1 MKKFLIFLVMLVFI
15 LLVGASFS
23 QLDLKITTTP
33 IEKKNVGD
41 SFFFELIIKN
51 LGEDKK
57 NLTIEIDSLS
67 NFSDFG
73 PFELLETKKVL
84 DLIKKDEEKKVT
96 FNFKVKEDIKLDEYI
111 FLGKIEFEEGGT
123 KEIYNSHFPLKIIGK
138 GGSLQFSS
146 TPNVK
151 ATYETLIALSVNLKN
166 TGNTEA
172 REIKVKIKENDFF
185 SEYITGKNTYL
196 ESLQAGKNA
205 TFTLRLKPHENVTPK
220 TFNIPILV
228 DYKDTSGNE
237 YHIEEDA
244 TINIVSNSFVYF
256 VRRILDFFY
265 GIIPNYGIAIIF
277 LTLLIKLIIL
287 PFTIQQIRNMSK
299 TQMITPELQA
309 IQKKYKDDPRK
320 AQEEQM
326 KLYKKYGINPTTG
339 CLMSILPLPIL
350 LVLFSSLNGYV
361 KLLEQKFLWINNLAA
376 PDPTYLIPIL
386 VALTTLLQQWVSSG
400 KDPNARI
407 FMIMFPILIAYW
419 ALSFPSA
426 ISIYWIFYSI
436 FSTVEYFFIN
446 KRYQEAL
453 KQIKKWWKRFLMLN

>member
-1 MKKFLIFLVMLVFI
+1 MTLYHRGGNMKKYLILLALFIFI
-15 LLVGASFS
+15 LFTGATLSEI
-23 QLDLKITTTP
+23 DLKISTNP
-33 IEKKNVGD
+33 VKKKNVNELLSFELIVKNSGEEKKNVK
-41 SFFFELIIKN
+41 FQ
-51 LGEDKK
+51 
-57 NLTIEIDSLS
+57 IEYLS
-67 NFSDFG
+67 NFSEFG
-73 PFELLETKKVL
+73 PFEISETKKVIE
-84 DLIKKDEEKKVT
+84 LIKKDEEKKLY
-96 FNFKVKEDIKLDEYI
+96 FDLKVKEDLKLDEYNFI
-111 FLGKIEFEEGGT
+111 GSVEYEENGFKKLYKT
-123 KEIYNSHFPLKIIGK
+123 IFPLRIIGK
-138 GGSLQFSS
+138 GGFLQFSS
-146 TPNVK
+146 TPNIK
-151 ATYETLIALSVNLKN
+151 ATYETLIALSVSLKN
-166 TGNTEA
+166 AGNIEA
-172 REIKVKIKENDFF
+172 REIKVKIKDNEYFT
-185 SEYITGKNTYL
+185 EYITGKNTYL
-196 ESLQAGKNA
+196 ESLQPNKSS

-220 TFNIPILV
+220 TYTIPVAV
-228 DYKDTSGNE
+228 DYLDPSGNS

-244 TINIVSNSFVYF
+244 TINIVSNSFVYYI
-256 VRRILDFFY
+256 RRILDFFY
-265 GIIPNYGIAIIF
+265 RLIPNYGIAIIF

-361 KLLEQKFLWINNLAA
+361 KLLDQQFLWIKNLAA

-436 FSTVEYFFIN
+436 FSTIEYFFIN
-446 KRYQEAL
+446 RSYKQAL
-453 KQIKKWWKRFLMLN
+453 EKIKK

>member
-1 MKKFLIFLVMLVFI
+1 MKKYLFCSLMLIFI
-15 LLVGASFS
+15 LSIGATFS
-23 QLDLKITTTP
+23 QLDLKITTPP
-33 IEKKNVGD
+33 IEKKNLGET
-41 SFFFELIIKN
+41 FYFELLIKN
-51 LGEDKK
+51 LGEEKR
-57 NLTIEIDSLS
+57 NLTISIDSLS
-67 NFSDFG
+67 NFSNFG
-73 PFELLETKKVL
+73 PFELLETKK
-84 DLIKKDEEKKVT
+84 LIDAIKRDEEKKIS
-96 FNFKVKEDIKLDEYI
+96 FNLKVKDEIKLDEYI
-111 FLGKIEFEEGGT
+111 FLGSVEFEEGGI
-123 KEIYNSHFPLKIIGK
+123 KKVYKSHFPLKIIGK
-138 GGSLQFSS
+138 GGFLQFSS
-146 TPNVK
+146 TPNIK

-166 TGNTEA
+166 TGNSEA
-172 REIKVKIKENDFF
+172 REIKVKIKDNEYF

-196 ESLQAGKNA
+196 ESLQPGKNA

-220 TFNIPILV
+220 SFNIPIVV
-228 DYKDTSGNE
+228 DYKDITGND
-237 YHIEEDA
+237 YQIEEEA

-265 GIIPNYGIAIIF
+265 GIIPNYGVAIIF

-287 PFTIQQIRNMSK
+287 PFTIQQIRNLSK

-361 KLLEQKFLWINNLAA
+361 KLLDQKFLWINNLAA

-407 FMIMFPILIAYW
+407 FMIMFPVLIAYW

-436 FSTVEYFFIN
+436 FSTIEHFFIN
-446 KRYQEAL
+446 KRFKDSL
-453 KQIKKWWKRFLMLN
+453 NKIKK

>member
-1 MKKFLIFLVMLVFI
+1 MKKYLFLLTLLVFI
-15 LLVGASFS
+15 LFIGAKFDE
-23 QLDLKITTTP
+23 LNLKITTTP

-41 SFFFELIIKN
+41 TITFEMVIKN
-51 LGEDKK
+51 LGEEKK
-57 NLTIEIDSLS
+57 NLSIEIDSLS
-67 NFSDFG
+67 NFLNFG
-73 PFELLETKKVL
+73 PFELLEKRKTIE
-84 DLIKKDEEKKVT
+84 LIKKDEEKKIT
-96 FNFKVKEDIKLDEYI
+96 FSLKIVEDLKLDEYI
-111 FLGKIEFEEGGT
+111 FLGSVEFEENGV
-123 KEIYNSHFPLKIIGK
+123 KKIYKSHFPLKIIGK
-138 GGSLQFSS
+138 GGFLQFSS
-146 TPNVK
+146 KPNVK

-166 TGNTEA
+166 TGNSEA
-172 REIKVKIKENDFF
+172 KDINVKIKENEYF

-196 ESLQAGKNA
+196 ETLQPGKNA
-205 TFTLRLKPHENVTPK
+205 TFTLRLKPSTDVVPK
-220 TFNIPILV
+220 SFEIPIIV
-228 DYKDTSGNE
+228 DYKDSSGNE
-237 YHIEEDA
+237 YQLEEDA

-256 VRRILDFFY
+256 VRRVLDFFY

-287 PFTIQQIRNMSK
+287 PFTIQQIKNLSK

-350 LVLFSSLNGYV
+350 LILFSSLNGYV
-361 KLLEQKFLWINNLAA
+361 KLLNQKFLWINNLAA

-386 VALTTLLQQWVSSG
+386 VALTTLLQQWITSG

-436 FSTVEYFFIN
+436 FSTIEQIVIN
-446 KRYQEAL
+446 RRYKEAL
-453 KQIKKWWKRFLMLN
+453 EKIKK

>member
-1 MKKFLIFLVMLVFI
+1 MKRYLVLLGLLIFI
-15 LLVGASFS
+15 LFTGATFKE
-23 QLDLKITTTP
+23 LDLKITTSP
-33 IEKKNVGD
+33 IEKKNIGD
-41 SFFFELIIKN
+41 NFYFELSLKN
-51 LGEDKK
+51 LGEEKK
-57 NLTIEIDSLS
+57 NLIIQIESLS

-73 PFELLETKKVL
+73 PFELLETKKLL
-84 DLIKKDEEKKVT
+84 DSIKKDEEKKVT
-96 FNFKVKEDIKLDEYI
+96 FNLRLKEDIKLDEYT
-111 FLGKIEFEEGGT
+111 FLGSIEYEEGGL
-123 KEIYNSHFPLKIIGK
+123 KKFYKSHFPLKIVGK
-138 GGSLQFSS
+138 GGFLQFSS

-166 TGNTEA
+166 TGNSEA
-172 REIKVKIKENDFF
+172 REIKVKIKENDYFT
-185 SEYITGKNTYL
+185 EYITGKNTYL
-196 ESLQAGKNA
+196 ESLQPGKNA
-205 TFTLRLKPHENVTPK
+205 TFTLRLKPNENVTPK
-220 TFNIPILV
+220 SFNIPIMV
-228 DYKDTSGNE
+228 DYKDASGNE
-237 YHIEEDA
+237 YNIEEGA

-361 KLLEQKFLWINNLAA
+361 KLLDQKFLWINNLAA

-419 ALSFPSA
+419 ALTFPSA

-453 KQIKKWWKRFLMLN
+453 SKIKK

>member
-1 MKKFLIFLVMLVFI
+1 MKKYLILSVMLVFF
-15 LLVGASFS
+15 LLIGATFS

-41 SFFFELIIKN
+41 SFFFELTIKN
-51 LGEDKK
+51 LGEEKK
-57 NLTIEIDSLS
+57 NLTIDIGSLS

-73 PFELLETKKVL
+73 PFELLETRKVL
-84 DLIKKDEEKKVT
+84 DLIKKEEEKKVT
-96 FNFKVKEDIKLDEYI
+96 FNFKVKEDIKLDEYT
-111 FLGKIEFEEGGT
+111 FLGKVEFEEGGT
-123 KEIYNSHFPLKIIGK
+123 KKIYNSHFPLKIIGK
-138 GGSLQFSS
+138 GGFLQFSA

-172 REIKVKIKENDFF
+172 REIKVKIKENDYF

-196 ESLQAGKNA
+196 ESLQGGKNA

-220 TFNIPILV
+220 SFNIPIIV

-309 IQKKYKDDPRK
+309 IQKKFKDDPRK

-350 LVLFSSLNGYV
+350 LILFSSLNGYV
-361 KLLEQKFLWINNLAA
+361 KLLDQKFLWINNLAA

-453 KQIKKWWKRFLMLN
+453 KHIKK

>member
-1 MKKFLIFLVMLVFI
+1 MKKYLVPLVLLIFILFI
-15 LLVGASFS
+15 GATFS
-23 QLDLKITTTP
+23 ELDLKITTTP
-33 IEKKNVGD
+33 IEKKNIND
-41 SFFFELIIKN
+41 SFSLEILIKN
-51 LGEDKK
+51 SGDEKK
-57 NLTIEIDSLS
+57 NLNFQIEYLS
-67 NFSDFG
+67 NFTKFG
-73 PFELLETKKVL
+73 PFEVLNGKQTL
-84 DLIKKDEEKKVT
+84 DLIKKNEEKKLY
-96 FNFKVKEDIKLDEYI
+96 FDLKVKEDLKLDEYI
-111 FLGKIEFEEGGT
+111 FIGSVQFEENGVKQVYKT
-123 KEIYNSHFPLKIIGK
+123 IFPLKILGK
-138 GGSLQFSS
+138 GGFLQFSS

-151 ATYETLIALSVNLKN
+151 ATYETLIALNVSLKN
-166 TGNTEA
+166 TGNIEA
-172 REIKVKIKENDFF
+172 REIKLKIKDNEYFT
-185 SEYITGKNTYL
+185 EYITGKNTFL
-196 ESLQAGKNA
+196 ESLQPNKSS
-205 TFTLRLKPHENVTPK
+205 TFTLRLKPLESVTPK
-220 TFNIPILV
+220 TYTIPILV
-228 DYKDTSGNE
+228 DYLDSSGNS

-265 GIIPNYGIAIIF
+265 GLIPNYGVAIIF

-350 LVLFSSLNGYV
+350 LILFSSLNGYV
-361 KLLEQKFLWINNLAA
+361 KLLDKQFLWIKNLAA
-376 PDPTYLIPIL
+376 PDPTFMIPIL

-436 FSTVEYFFIN
+436 FSTIEYFFIN
-446 KRYQEAL
+446 RSYKEAL
-453 KQIKKWWKRFLMLN
+453 DKIKK

>member
-1 MKKFLIFLVMLVFI
+1 MKKYLILSVMLVFF
-15 LLVGASFS
+15 LLIGATFS

-51 LGEDKK
+51 LGEEKK
-57 NLTIEIDSLS
+57 NLTLDIGSLS

-84 DLIKKDEEKKVT
+84 DLIKKEEEKKVT
-96 FNFKVKEDIKLDEYI
+96 FNFKVKEDIKLDEYT
-111 FLGKIEFEEGGT
+111 FLGKVEFEEGGT
-123 KEIYNSHFPLKIIGK
+123 KKIYNSHFPLKIIGK
-138 GGSLQFSS
+138 GGFLQFSA

-172 REIKVKIKENDFF
+172 REIKVKIKENDYF

-220 TFNIPILV
+220 SFNIPIMV

-350 LVLFSSLNGYV
+350 LILFSSLNGYV
-361 KLLEQKFLWINNLAA
+361 KLLDQKFLWINNLAA

-453 KQIKKWWKRFLMLN
+453 KQIKK

>member
-1 MKKFLIFLVMLVFI
+1 MKKYLI
-15 LLVGASFS
+15 LLALITFVLFIGATFS
-23 QLDLKITTTP
+23 ELDVKIETSP
-33 IEKKNVGD
+33 IENKNVGET
-41 SFFFELIIKN
+41 FNLELTLKN
-51 LGEDKK
+51 LGLDKN
-57 NLTIEIDSLS
+57 NLKIKIDALS

-73 PFELLETKKVL
+73 PF
-84 DLIKKDEEKKVT
+84 DLIEREKDIVSLKKDEEKKIIFT
-96 FNFKVKEDIKLDEYI
+96 IKVKDTIKLDEYT
-111 FLGKIEFEEGGT
+111 FLGSVEFEENGL
-123 KEIYNSHFPLKIIGK
+123 KKIYKTHFPLKIIGK
-138 GGSLQFSS
+138 GGFLQFSS

-151 ATYETLIALSVNLKN
+151 ATYETLIALNVNLKN
-166 TGNTEA
+166 SGKSEA
-172 REIKVKIKENDFF
+172 KEIKVKLKENEYFV
-185 SEYITGKNTYL
+185 EYITGKNTYL

-205 TFTLRLKPHENVTPK
+205 TFTLRLKPLENVTPK
-220 TFNIPILV
+220 SYTIPIVV
-228 DYKDTSGNE
+228 DYLDASGNS
-237 YHIEEDA
+237 YHIEENA

-265 GIIPNYGIAIIF
+265 GIVPNYGIAIIF

-320 AQEEQM
+320 AQEEQL

-350 LVLFSSLNGYV
+350 LILFSSLNGYV
-361 KLLEQKFLWINNLAA
+361 KLLDQKFLWINNLAA
-376 PDPTYLIPIL
+376 PDPTYMIPIL

-419 ALSFPSA
+419 ALTFPSA

-436 FSTVEYFFIN
+436 FSTIEYFFIN
-446 KRYQEAL
+446 RRYQEAL
-453 KQIKKWWKRFLMLN
+453 KQIKK